1 MIRYARIS
9 KAEFS
14 LPHDVDVEITKG
26 MKLGKKP
33 LCQKKINRADRI
45 P

>member
-14 LPHDVDVEITKG
+14 LPHDVDVEITKC
-26 MKLGKKP
+26 MKLGKN
-33 LCQKKINRADRI
+33 LCVRKK
-45 P
+45 